1 MSFRRMAAVFE
12 VEGLRMRDKSVLLA
26 LAHFENDKTG
36 KCFPSVAAIARAAGC
51 SEKSSQRALKSLKKK
66 QLIEYCGS
74 LGRNPNTYSVKIPF
88 LDNANP
94 VKLTRL
100 DKSSI
105 AVNTVNPS
113 SNPVKLTGLNPIN
126 LSANPVRLTPEHR
139 SNLEYNKQEYINKP
153 EPPPPSEA
161 SHTARVCARVR
172 ACARVRE
179 GTPAGAG
186 LAAGVKLVPTFDEA
200 IPDSTP
206 PAWKPWR
213 RIVGAARHSSR
224 NLRVEG
230 FDDLLA
236 IAKNAGRDEAWL
248 LDHLAVL
255 AESGWRDYDG
265 RREAVTIADRIDY
278 LRAVIASEAA
288 GEVVPPSE

>member
-12 VEGLRMRDKSVLLA
+12 VEGLCMRDKSVLLA
-26 LAHFENDKTG
+26 LAHFENEKTG
-36 KCFPSVAAIARAAGC
+36 RCFPSVRAIAKAAGC
-51 SEKSSQRALKSLKKK
+51 SARNVQYAIGALEQRGMISRVCKTDGVSATDYKINVPDTEGCKPCTRAESAPVQNLHHRGARFALGGA
-66 QLIEYCGS
+66 E
-74 LGRNPNTYSVKIPF
+74 
-88 LDNANP
+88 
-94 VKLTRL
+94 
-100 DKSSI
+100 
-105 AVNTVNPS
+105 
-113 SNPVKLTGLNPIN
+113 
-126 LSANPVRLTPEHR
+126 SAPQHR
-139 SNLEYNKQEYINKP
+139 SNIEKNQEP
-153 EPPPPSEA
+153 SPSSEA
-161 SHTARVCARVR
+161 SHTARVH

-224 NLRVEG
+224 NLHVEG

-236 IAKNAGRDEAWL
+236 IAKDAGRDEAWL